1 MNHSKHIKLVNC
13 YQTPI
18 KLIKLMKSEKE
29 LMPLFL
35 HLNYMLFLWFSSK
48 SVFESLIYPEI
59 NCSVEAPIVSLI
71 RLSFRSNM

>member
-18 KLIKLMKSEKE
+18 KLIQLMKSEKE

-59 NCSVEAPIVSLI
+59 NRSVEAPIVSLI
-71 RLSFRSNM
+71 KFSFRSNM

>member
-1 MNHSKHIKLVNC
+1 
-13 YQTPI
+13 
-18 KLIKLMKSEKE
+18 MKSEKE

-71 RLSFRSNM
+71 WFSFRSNM